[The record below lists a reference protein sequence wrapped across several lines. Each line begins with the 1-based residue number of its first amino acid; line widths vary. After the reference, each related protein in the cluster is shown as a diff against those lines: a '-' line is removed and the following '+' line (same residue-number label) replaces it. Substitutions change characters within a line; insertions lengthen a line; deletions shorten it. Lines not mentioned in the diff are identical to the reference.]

1 MLFQVNHLK
10 TIKDWSPIKMIKNTF
25 VRLIALTLA
34 TGLVVGCASG
44 PSAEE
49 EAAAAE
55 AATVAATSAA
65 ESRAA
70 QAAIDEASA
79 AVAEARGV
87 GALPAGTAELVAQAQ
102 AALAAGDSAAAMELA
117 AQARDRANAGVT
129 EYYSRLAR
137 GEYDSIAEYTNLT
150 ADQISRLRAGEA
162 AWNEGDRR
170 TAYEIFSALSAEL
183 AAAHANYTVM
193 GGDSLWSI
201 ASGSETYGNAYAWP
215 LIYKQNADQIEDADL
230 IFPGQEFDID
240 TNPTRA
246 AAEAA
251 MEHARNRGAWT
262 IGETEAS
269 DTAYLNSN

>member
-1 MLFQVNHLK
+1 
-10 TIKDWSPIKMIKNTF
+10 MIKNTF
-25 VRLIALTLA
+25 LRLLALTLA
-34 TGLVVGCASG
+34 AGLVVGCASS

-49 EAAAAE
+49 EAMASETAAA
-55 AATVAATSAA
+55 ATA
-65 ESRAA
+65 EVSAA
-70 QAAIDEASA
+70 QAAIDEARA
-79 AVAEARGV
+79 AVVEARGI
-87 GALPAGTAELVAQAQ
+87 GALPAGTTDLLSQAE
-102 AALAAGDSAAAMELA
+102 AALASGDAAAATALA
-117 AQARDRANAGVT
+117 TQARDRANAGVT

-137 GEYDSIAEYTNLT
+137 AEYEGIAEYTNLT

-170 TAYEIFSALSAEL
+170 TAYEIFSALNAEL
-183 AAAHANYTVM
+183 AAAHASYTVM
-193 GGDSLWSI
+193 SGDSLWSI
-201 ASGSETYGNAYAWP
+201 AGSSETYGNSFAWP